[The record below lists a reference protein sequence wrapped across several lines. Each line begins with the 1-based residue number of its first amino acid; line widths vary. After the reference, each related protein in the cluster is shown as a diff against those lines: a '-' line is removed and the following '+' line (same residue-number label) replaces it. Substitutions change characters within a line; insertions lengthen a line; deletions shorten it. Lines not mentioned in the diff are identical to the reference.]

1 MNALYKRYP
10 PHIGDLPTCT
20 PVTYSYPV
28 RFVETTIFTRRITD
42 LLSDGQYAEL
52 QKQLVENPKA
62 GPVIPG
68 TGGLRKLRWSGS
80 GRGKRG
86 GVRVIYY
93 WYNRSEEFF
102 MLLAFAK
109 NEQED
114 LTAEQ
119 KRILRAVVDK
129 EFE

>member
-1 MNALYKRYP
+1 
-10 PHIGDLPTCT
+10 
-20 PVTYSYPV
+20 V
-28 RFVETTIFTRRITD
+28 RFVETPIFTRRITS
-42 LLSDGQYAEL
+42 LISDVQYAEL

-86 GVRVIYY
+86 GIRVIYY
-93 WYNRSEEFF
+93 WYNRAEEFF

-119 KRILRAVVDK
+119 KRILRAVVAE

>member
-1 MNALYKRYP
+1 M
-10 PHIGDLPTCT
+10 
-20 PVTYSYPV
+20 
-28 RFVETTIFTRRITD
+28 RFVETPIFTRRITD
-42 LLSDGQYAEL
+42 LISDARYAEL

-62 GPVIPG
+62 GPVVPG
-68 TGGLRKLRWSGS
+68 SGGLRKLRWSGS

-86 GVRVIYY
+86 GIRVIYY
-93 WYNRSEEFF
+93 WFNGSEEFF

-114 LTAEQ
+114 LTTEQ
-119 KRILRAVVDK
+119 KRILRAVVAQ

>member
-1 MNALYKRYP
+1 M
-10 PHIGDLPTCT
+10 
-20 PVTYSYPV
+20 
-28 RFVETTIFTRRITD
+28 RFVETPIFTRRITD
-42 LLSDGQYAEL
+42 LISDARYAEL

-62 GPVIPG
+62 GPVVPG
-68 TGGLRKLRWSGS
+68 SGGLRKLRWSGS

-86 GVRVIYY
+86 GIRVIYY
-93 WYNRSEEFF
+93 WYNGSEDFF

-114 LTAEQ
+114 LTTEQ
-119 KRILRAVVDK
+119 KRILRAVVAQ